1 LKPYFSN
8 ADLAVINLEYPL
20 AGEPYTGFPQ
30 FSSPDESVAAAKDAG
45 FTVMA
50 TANNHSLDRGKQ
62 GLERTISVLNSM
74 EIKHFGIYKDSA
86 ERNRNYPLF
95 IEKKGIK
102 LAFLCYTYGTNG
114 IPEEFPNIVNQIDTA
129 LIAADIKK
137 AQLASPDFIIAF
149 MHWGSEYENTQ
160 NKRQSDL
167 AHFMAAK
174 GVNLI
179 IGGHPHVVQP
189 FEKIYAVGARDSVP
203 VIYSLGNFFSNQRKR
218 YTNGGIAFE
227 VHLQKTKII
236 SQGYMPFWV
245 YSFTR
250 SGGTVFRMLP
260 ECKKYPSVCSEYK
273 MKTEDKAAMELFFA
287 DTGDLLKNLPVIPL
301 SEP

>member
-1 LKPYFSN
+1 
-8 ADLAVINLEYPL
+8 
-20 AGEPYTGFPQ
+20 
-30 FSSPDESVAAAKDAG
+30 
-45 FTVMA
+45 MA

-62 GLERTISVLNSM
+62 GLERTISVLDSM
-74 EIKHFGIYKDSA
+74 QIKHFGIYKDSA

-102 LAFLCYTYGTNG
+102 LAFLSYTYGTNG

-137 AQLASPDFIIAF
+137 AQLASPDYVIAF
-149 MHWGSEYENTQ
+149 MHWGSEYERTQ

-189 FEKIYAVGARDSVP
+189 FDKIYVAGARDSVP
-203 VIYSLGNFFSNQRKR
+203 IIYSLGNFVSNQRKR
-218 YTNGGIAFE
+218 YSDGGIAFE
-227 VHLQKTKII
+227 VHLQKTKITNY
-236 SQGYMPFWV
+236 GYMPFWV
-245 YSFTR
+245 YVYKHAKN
-250 SGGTVFRMLP
+250 GGNVFRMLP
-260 ECKKYPSVCSEYK
+260 ECKKYPHVCSEYK
-273 MKTEDKAAMELFFA
+273 MSKEDNAAMELFFE
-287 DTGDLLKNLPVIPL
+287 DTGKLLKNLPIIVAPL
-301 SEP
+301 SEQ